1 MKILLIITRLD
12 RGGSAEVVMQVGE
25 GLSKKGYEVKIITG
39 LTREPHEDFDDYT
52 ERTGIPVIVIPE
64 LRREINPFLD
74 LKALWLLY
82 RITKKENPAVVHTH
96 TSKAGIL
103 GRWAAW
109 LCGVKIIIHSTH
121 GHIFYGYFGSLKR
134 TIFLYMERLSAWITD
149 RITTLSNLEIDDY
162 QKLRLARREKF
173 VTITYGIDTEKYR
186 QSDALREEM
195 RQILGITPQDF
206 VIGWIGR
213 LVPVKDCG
221 TFIKADSLLKNERDV
236 RFLIV
241 GDGPERE
248 KMEAMAEG
256 LGLNV
261 IFTGTRKDI
270 YAIISAI
277 DLLVLSSLNEGLGHV
292 ILEAMAGGKPV
303 VATKVGGVPEVV
315 KDGITGIL
323 VPPSNPQE
331 MASAIMRIFRDPE
344 MRRIMGEEGRKRSG
358 KFDIKIAIDSLETLY
373 KKGGDLE

>member
-64 LRREINPFLD
+64 LRREINPLLD
-74 LKALWLLY
+74 LRALLLLY

-121 GHIFYGYFGSLKR
+121 GHIFYGYFGSLKT

-162 QKLRLARREKF
+162 QRLRLTRREKF
-173 VTITYGIDTEKYR
+173 VTIAYGIDTEKYR

-221 TFIKADSLLKNERDV
+221 TFLKVASLVKDV
-236 RFLIV
+236 PRMRFLIV

-270 YAIISAI
+270 YAIISAM

-292 ILEAMAGGKPV
+292 ILQAMAGGKPV

-331 MASAIMRIFRDPE
+331 MASAIMRIFRDPQ
-344 MRRIMGEEGRKRSG
+344 MRRMMGEEGRKRAE

-373 KKGGDLE
+373 TKGGDWE